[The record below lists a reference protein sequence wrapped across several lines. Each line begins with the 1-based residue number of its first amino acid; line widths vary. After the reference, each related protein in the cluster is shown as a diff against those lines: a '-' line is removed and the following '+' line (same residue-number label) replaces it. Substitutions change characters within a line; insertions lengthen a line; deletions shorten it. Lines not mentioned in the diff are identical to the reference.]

1 MRCCV
6 LFILAACSA
15 PPNPHGQLAAPTTRF
30 DAATVPVPDIV
41 AAPRLGIRG
50 DSCTKETSCAEDL
63 ACAPL
68 PGGYC
73 ASSCDRPDAVCD
85 GACVATAQLGELCA
99 KRCTRDADCRTDE
112 GYVCDPQWNACLVPH
127 VAAIVP
133 RQCPARSAPRT
144 TAFDASEPWP
154 TPAPG
159 VVSQHGPSAVLADD
173 GGIVTLFAARNG
185 AAASDTLG
193 IARVDSAGQRT
204 IDVPRPLGDATH
216 ADPHLARDRAGTLYA
231 VTVASTEGA
240 RRAIVLATSSDGGA
254 TWSTPRAIHDP
265 TDCAE
270 TRRACPGRPMVVVGE
285 DPGTTAKL
293 VHVMYEAGE
302 HGLRVR
308 TSRDGGTTFTAGPIA
323 LAGSY
328 GNAATSSDGRLHL
341 VAINGGPLAAYGS
354 AHHAIEYAVS
364 SDGGATF
371 RPPVTVSGTDE
382 VLPFLFANPS
392 IAVDDRRRWLYI
404 AYVRGGRDAAWDIVI
419 AASKDGG
426 TTWKRTTL
434 AGDGCAIHMVP
445 NLALDPATGTLHVA
459 YYDSEGAPGR
469 FVHASCAP
477 GARKCSVHGA
487 INSLPFAALST
498 APHTSRSVGEHEAL
512 LVDAKRRVLHAV
524 WAQTIEEAGKPVTR
538 LFHARARLKK

>member
-1 MRCCV
+1 M
-6 LFILAACSA
+6 
-15 PPNPHGQLAAPTTRF
+15 
-30 DAATVPVPDIV
+30 PDVV
-41 AAPRLGIRG
+41 AAPLLGIRG
-50 DSCTKETSCAEDL
+50 DTCTNSSCGDGL

-73 ASSCDRPDAVCD
+73 ASSCEVHGAACD
-85 GACVATAQLGELCA
+85 GACVDTAQLGVLCA

-133 RQCPARSAPRT
+133 RQCAVQSPSRD
-144 TAFDASEPWP
+144 TAFGASEVWP
-154 TPAPG
+154 TPATDTF
-159 VVSQHGPSAVLADD
+159 HRGPSAVLGDD
-173 GGIVTLFAARNG
+173 GGVVALVTA
-185 AAASDTLG
+185 
-193 IARVDSAGQRT
+193 
-204 IDVPRPLGDATH
+204 
-216 ADPHLARDRAGTLYA
+216 HLARDRAGTLYA
-231 VTVASTEGA
+231 VSVGSAEGA
-240 RRAIVLATSSDGGA
+240 RRAIVLATSRDGGA

-270 TRRACPGRPMVVVGE
+270 TARACPGRPMVVVGT
-285 DPGTTAKL
+285 DPGTTTEL

-328 GNAATSSDGRLHL
+328 GNAAASSDGRLHL
-341 VAINGGPLAAYGS
+341 VTIRGGPFAAYGS

-392 IAVDDRRRWLYI
+392 IAVDDRRRWLYA

-426 TTWKRTTL
+426 TTWQRTTL
-434 AGDGCAIHMVP
+434 AGDGCAIRMVP
-445 NLALDPATGTLHVA
+445 NLALDPVTGRLHVA
-459 YYDSEGAPGR
+459 YYDNEGAPGR

-477 GARKCSVHGA
+477 GAKQCAVHGA
-487 INSLPFAALST
+487 INSVPFAALAT
-498 APHTSRSVGEHEAL
+498 APGTSRSVGEHEAL

-524 WAQTIEEAGKPVTR
+524 WAQTIEEGGKRVTR